1 MFGDALDSGGAT
13 WRAIPAR
20 WEVRLGG
27 QGGSD
32 LHRGVRTL
40 DAMATAYEHKA
51 AFDAV
56 EDATPISVEQIAE
69 LLRNFAKVC
78 NKPRLG
84 AMPMV
89 VASSLDGLGAKTV
102 GAMRQVTSTMHVEDC
117 GVRKLDAQL
126 FRTSGD
132 GGDAR

>member
-1 MFGDALDSGGAT
+1 MVA
-13 WRAIPAR
+13 
-20 WEVRLGG
+20 
-27 QGGSD
+27 QGG
-32 LHRGVRTL
+32 RTL
-40 DAMATAYEHKA
+40 EAMAIAYEHKA

-84 AMPMV
+84 AMAMV
-89 VASSLDGLGAKTV
+89 VASCLDGLGVETF
-102 GAMRQVTSTMHVEDC
+102 GDMRQVTSAMYVDDC